1 MIYFEAKLEQHVT
14 YFIIFLTQFLIWKTK
29 TYLFNKA
36 FKYFQLILIAKQNWL
51 HHHSCVVTIVVEFTL
66 IYVNLWFLLTIQVE
80 ERGGKCIP
88 VQCDHTNDEDVKYLF
103 ERVMDEQGRL
113 DVLVNN
119 AYEGISVSYRT
130 RDICRHKK
138 ATLYPQTWDLKFK
151 F

>member
-1 MIYFEAKLEQHVT
+1 MCRYC
-14 YFIIFLTQFLIWKTK
+14 
-29 TYLFNKA
+29 
-36 FKYFQLILIAKQNWL
+36 
-51 HHHSCVVTIVVEFTL
+51 SVVEFTL

-119 AYEGISVSYRT
+119 AYEGISVSYCNHWKYAGYLQTYRAIRYT
-130 RDICRHKK
+130 LKVKHKTPNFSSNK
-138 ATLYPQTWDLKFK
+138 KFTVTTLGKVFLGLGQL
-151 F
+151 